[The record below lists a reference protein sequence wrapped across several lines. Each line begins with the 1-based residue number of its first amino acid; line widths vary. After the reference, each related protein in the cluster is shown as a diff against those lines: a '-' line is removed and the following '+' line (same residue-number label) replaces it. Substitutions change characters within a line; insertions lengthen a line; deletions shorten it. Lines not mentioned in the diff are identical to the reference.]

1 MGKNNVA
8 FIIPML
14 HGHANITLKIART
27 LQNKGFDVYYA
38 GSVQLIRFTLKN
50 NFKLF
55 LLHTLPIHEL
65 SFKHFTQTG
74 IKDWLAIVQ
83 KNKLFNDYLT
93 RKNELK
99 DLIDKLQPS
108 VIFLDEFCYFDYVI
122 LSSLSANFKI
132 YILQSKMGMYSN
144 EKNPP
149 GNFYGFPNKFTK
161 YLWRFTLLRNKL
173 KRIYRSGIF
182 AGQSLERL
190 SKKILNAEQV
200 KTSVS
205 FNHKKIFAPSFIGVP
220 ELLLYPPEFDFPYS
234 APLSWQQQLGPCV
247 DFERKEMIT
256 DKLKNFIEKGNSEP
270 SSRIIY
276 CSLGTLTDIH
286 LGQKTLKTEFINKCF
301 QIATKNPKYYFI
313 ISSGDDLSKEVYG
326 QNFTENALVLNFAP
340 QIFILKRADL
350 FLTHGGPN
358 SIFEGIYTE
367 TPMLIFPLNKKWDQ
381 NGAAARAVYHKV
393 GIKANITDS
402 ILKIEEQIYTLLS
415 DKSYEEAIVDMAKK
429 MKQKYTDAYF
439 SDQLDKIISNEN
451 GCEK

>member
-1 MGKNNVA
+1 
-8 FIIPML
+8 ML

-55 LLHTLPIHEL
+55 PLHTLPIREP
-65 SFKHFTQTG
+65 SFKRFTQTG
-74 IKDWLAIVQ
+74 IKEWLAIVQ

-205 FNHKKIFAPSFIGVP
+205 FNHKKIFSPSFIGVP

-256 DKLKNFIEKGNSEP
+256 DKLKNFIEKGNSKP
-270 SSRIIY
+270 SNRIIY

-286 LGQKTLKTEFINKCF
+286 LGQTTLKTDFINKCL
-301 QIATKNPKYYFI
+301 QIATNNPKYYFI
-313 ISSGDDLSKEVYG
+313 ISSGDDLSKEVDG

-340 QIFILKRADL
+340 QVFILKKADI
-350 FLTHGGPN
+350 FVTHGGRN

-367 TPMLIFPLNKKWDQ
+367 TPMLIFPLNKVWDQ
-381 NGAAARAVYHKV
+381 NGNAVRAVYHKV
-393 GIKANITDS
+393 GIKSNIDDMTE
-402 ILKIEEQIYTLLS
+402 KIEKQIFTLLA
-415 DKSYEEAIVDMAKK
+415 DKSYKEAVTEMSKK
-429 MKQKYTDAYF
+429 MIQKYTDENL